1 MEWFYGFLWGAIT
14 MELFLVFMVIYGQ
27 ARRQTNKGYFCIW
40 KCSATEH
47 CYWLPDLCDNI
58 AHKDNA

>member
-1 MEWFYGFLWGAIT
+1 